1 MDPYK
6 VYCRYY
12 QAQSGGEIPVFRGG
26 LQSGE
31 GVGDFLHGLVRS
43 IVPIA
48 MKGVSAFAG
57 NMYENHKKGATLKDS
72 ALAALKPTLS
82 AVAGSI
88 ANQLQ
93 SKEAAKEQAGSG
105 FSRLKRKSSG
115 FGQRGDVYKKRKI
128 KRKSNGQFTGEKHKH
143 LNF

>member
-1 MDPYK
+1 MDSFK
-6 VYCRYY
+6 AYCRYY
-12 QAQSGGEIPVFRGG
+12 QAQSGGELPVFRGG

-31 GVGDFLHGLVRS
+31 GVGDYLHGLVRS

-48 MKGVSAFAG
+48 IKGVSAFAG
-57 NMYENHKKGATLKDS
+57 NMYDNHQKGATLKDS

-88 ANQLQ
+88 ADQLQ
-93 SKEAAKEQAGSG
+93 AKEAVKEQAGSG
-105 FSRLKRKSSG
+105 FARLKRRA
-115 FGQRGDVYKKRKI
+115 FGLSQHGDVYKKRKI
-128 KRKSNGQFTGEKHKH
+128 KRKSNGQFTGEKH

>member
-6 VYCRYY
+6 AYCRYY

-26 LQSGE
+26 FQSGE
-31 GVGDFLHGLVRS
+31 GVGDYLHGLLRS

-57 NMYENHKKGATLKDS
+57 NMYENHNKGSSLKDS

-88 ANQLQ
+88 ADQLQ
-93 SKEAAKEQAGSG
+93 EKEQAGSG
-105 FSRLKRKSSG
+105 FSRLKRSASHA
-115 FGQRGDVYKKRKI
+115 FGLGKRADVYKKRKV
-128 KRKSNGQFTGEKHKH
+128 KRNPNGQFTGEKHQH